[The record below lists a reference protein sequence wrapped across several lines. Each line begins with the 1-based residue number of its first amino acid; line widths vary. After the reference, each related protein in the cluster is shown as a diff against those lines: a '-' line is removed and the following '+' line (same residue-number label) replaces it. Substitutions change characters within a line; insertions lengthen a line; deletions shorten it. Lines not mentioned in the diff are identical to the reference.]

1 MIIGIGF
8 IILVSGCSK
17 TEAAI
22 DCDVPEVIEGH
33 HDYNKFVCIGVEQVQ
48 EQKYEKAIKSFE
60 AALALHLFETPN
72 FELFPQLAWAY
83 FKAGD
88 LKKAED
94 NLEKAELSLSVF
106 TGILE
111 CGESEGGF
119 YLHDQNGVR
128 RTGKIND
135 EVTAIMCGAAYDY
148 IYERQ
153 SLERVLLE
161 AGIVKRYFDVKQRIE
176 EIASK

>member
-1 MIIGIGF
+1 M
-8 IILVSGCSK
+8 
-17 TEAAI
+17 
-22 DCDVPEVIEGH
+22 
-33 HDYNKFVCIGVEQVQ
+33 
-48 EQKYEKAIKSFE
+48 QKNEYEEAIKSFE

-94 NLEKAELSLSVF
+94 SLVKAELSLSVF
-106 TGILE
+106 AGIFKCE
-111 CGESEGGF
+111 EGEGGF
-119 YLHDQNGVR
+119 YLRDKNGAR
-128 RTGKIND
+128 RTGTISD

-148 IYERQ
+148 IYEHR

-161 AGIVKRYFDVKQRIE
+161 AEIVKRYFDVKQRIE
-176 EIASK
+176 GIDSK